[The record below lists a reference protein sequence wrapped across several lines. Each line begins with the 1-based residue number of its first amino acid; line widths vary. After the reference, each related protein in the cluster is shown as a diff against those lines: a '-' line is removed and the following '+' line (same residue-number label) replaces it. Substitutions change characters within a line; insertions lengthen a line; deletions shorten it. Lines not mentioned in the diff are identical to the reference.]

1 MKKFALAVLFT
12 VGMVGFVVADEF
24 TAEITKID
32 GTKVTYKKAMF
43 VKGEKPKTDDKATT
57 TEVSAKLA
65 VVKGKFDKDAGKVT
79 DGDAIEGGLKAD
91 AFKDVSD
98 DKGVFATITVAD
110 DGADKGKITKIRLFG
125 GKKKQ

>member
-12 VGMVGFVVADEF
+12 VGMVGFVMAEDF
-24 TAEITKID
+24 TAVITKID

-43 VKGEKPKTDDKATT
+43 SKDGKKIDDKATT
-57 TEVSAKLA
+57 AEVSKKLA
-65 VVKGKFDKDAGKVT
+65 VVKGKFDKDAGKAV

-91 AFKDVSD
+91 AFKDVSEE
-98 DKGVFATITVAD
+98 KSVFATITVAD
-110 DGADKGKITKIRLFG
+110 DGDDKGKITKIRLFG

>member
-24 TAEITKID
+24 TAVITKID

-43 VKGEKPKTDDKATT
+43 GKGEKKIDDKATT
-57 TEVSAKLA
+57 AEVSKKLA

-98 DKGVFATITVAD
+98 EKTFATITVGD
-110 DGADKGKITKIRLFG
+110 DGDDKGKITKIRLFG